1 MKVPLYISDDKM
13 WNQSKIESS
22 LVSLHGDPGQNQ
34 TIRVHNV
41 EHGED
46 IEGIWASGSYETDPF
61 PAVAEMEREKEGDGL
76 VSAVW
81 LSLPRVSC
89 GDVPPLQDLHLFL
102 LSPFLNSLASGFSV
116 SLCLSLTAHL

>member
-1 MKVPLYISDDKM
+1 MKVPLYICDDKM

-22 LVSLHGDPGQNQ
+22 LVSLHRGPGQNQ

-61 PAVAEMEREKEGDGL
+61 PTVAEMEREEEGDGL

-81 LSLPRVSC
+81 LSLPRVLC
-89 GDVPPLQDLHLFL
+89 GNVQLLQDLHLFVL
-102 LSPFLNSLASGFSV
+102 LPFLSSLASGFSV